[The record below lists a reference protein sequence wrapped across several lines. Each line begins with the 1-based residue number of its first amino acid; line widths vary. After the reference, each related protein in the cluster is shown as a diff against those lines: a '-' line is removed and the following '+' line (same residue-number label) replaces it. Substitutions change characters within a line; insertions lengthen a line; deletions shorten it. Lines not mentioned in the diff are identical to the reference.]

1 MNRLSSVN
9 LLHITAL
16 IAMSTAAMSPV
27 SAQDYC
33 DTEVPAVTPGAH
45 SVTGMT
51 PPSDAIVLFHG
62 KDLSQWK
69 GKAGQPEWVVK
80 DGILTVKKGS
90 GDIETK
96 QSFHDIQLHV
106 EWRIPQGITGEG
118 QHRGNSGVFLNG
130 RYEIQIL
137 DSYQHRTY
145 ADGLAGAVYGQV
157 PPLVNA
163 MRPPGEWNTYDI
175 LFTAPRFY
183 DDGKVLVPARVTVL
197 HNGVLIQSNAEILGD
212 TGAWGKPGYHDAAGL
227 GPIRL
232 QDHPGPGEPVSF
244 RNIWVREVGATPAA
258 KSSAER
264 VDGESFKIVS
274 TTTIQELI
282 ANPAARAVLS
292 RCVPELVPNPAILD
306 YVGKKTLP
314 ELKGELDISLSDL
327 KLQIIDEQ
335 LAKALNGA
343 STTAPPK

>member
-1 MNRLSSVN
+1 MKGLSIVIVSRITSLIAVA
-9 LLHITAL
+9 ITA
-16 IAMSTAAMSPV
+16 ISPAL
-27 SAQDYC
+27 AQDYC
-33 DTEVPAVTPGAH
+33 DTEVPSVTPGAY
-45 SVTGMT
+45 SGSGMT
-51 PPSDAIVLFHG
+51 PPSDAMVLFNG
-62 KDLSQWK
+62 KDLSHWK
-69 GKAGQPEWVVK
+69 GKAGQPEWLVK

-96 QSFHDIQLHV
+96 QSFHDIQLHL
-106 EWRIPQGITGEG
+106 EWRIPEGITGEG

-183 DDGKVLVPARVTVL
+183 DDGKVLIPGRVTVL
-197 HNGVLIQSNAEILGD
+197 HNGVLIQSNAEILGG
-212 TGAWGKPGYHDAAGL
+212 TGAWGRPGYHDAEGL

-244 RNIWVREVGATPAA
+244 RNIWVREIGGAAA
-258 KSSAER
+258 KTGASR
-264 VDGESFKIVS
+264 TTGESFKIVS
-274 TTTIQELI
+274 TTTIQDLV
-282 ANPAARAVLS
+282 ANPAARAVLM
-292 RCVPELVPNPAILD
+292 RCVPELVPNPAVLD
-306 YVGKKTLP
+306 YVGKKTLS
-314 ELKGELDISLSDL
+314 ELKGELDISLSDV

-335 LAKALNGA
+335 LAKAINGA
-343 STTAPPK
+343 SSGAPPK

>member
-1 MNRLSSVN
+1 MKRLSDVN
-9 LLHITAL
+9 LSRLTAL
-16 IAMSTAAMSPV
+16 IAIVIAAISPAC
-27 SAQDYC
+27 AQDYC
-33 DTEVPAVTPGAH
+33 DTEVPAVTPGAY

-51 PPSDAIVLFHG
+51 PPSDAMVLFNG

-69 GKAGQPEWVVK
+69 GKAGQPEWIVK

-106 EWRIPQGITGEG
+106 EWRIPEGITGEG

-175 LFTAPRFY
+175 LFMAPRFY
-183 DDGKVLVPARVTVL
+183 DDGKVLISARVTVL
-197 HNGVLIQSNAEILGD
+197 HNGVLIQSNAEIEGA
-212 TGAWGKPGYHDAAGL
+212 TGAWGKPAYHDAEGL

-244 RNIWVREVGATPAA
+244 RNIWVRAIGAAAA
-258 KSSAER
+258 KTGASRTA
-264 VDGESFKIVS
+264 GASFKIVS
-274 TTTIQELI
+274 TTTIENLI
-282 ANPAARAVLS
+282 ANPAARAVLM
-292 RCVPELVPNPAILD
+292 RCVPELVPNPAVLD

-314 ELKGELDISLSDL
+314 DLKGELDISLSDV
-327 KLQIIDEQ
+327 KLRIIDEQ
-335 LAKALNGA
+335 LAKALAGD
-343 STTAPPK
+343 SSETKTR

>member
-1 MNRLSSVN
+1 MN
-9 LLHITAL
+9 LLR
-16 IAMSTAAMSPV
+16 IAAPVGIGLAILSPAF
-27 SAQDYC
+27 AQDYC
-33 DTEVPAVTPGAH
+33 DTEVPAVTPGTQ

-51 PPSDAIVLFHG
+51 PPSDAMLLFNG

-69 GKAGQPEWVVK
+69 GKAGPAEWVVK
-80 DGILTVKKGS
+80 DGILSVKKGS
-90 GDIETK
+90 GDIET
-96 QSFHDIQLHV
+96 QRSFHDIQLHV

-145 ADGLAGAVYGQV
+145 ADGLAGAIYGQV

-163 MRPPGEWNTYDI
+163 MRPPGEWNTYEI

-183 DDGKVLVPARVTVL
+183 DDGKILSPARVTVL
-197 HNGVLIQSNAEILGD
+197 HNGVLIQSNAEIAGS
-212 TGAWGKPGYHDAAGL
+212 TGAWGKPGYHDAEGL

-232 QDHPGPGEPVSF
+232 QDHPGAGEPVSF
-244 RNIWVREVGATPAA
+244 RNIWVREIGATLTATTTTA
-258 KSSAER
+258 RTAE
-264 VDGESFKIVS
+264 ESLKIVS

-306 YVGKKTLP
+306 YVGKKKLS
-314 ELKGELDISLSDL
+314 ELKGELDISLSDS

-335 LAKALNGA
+335 LAKALAGA
-343 STTAPPK
+343 SNSAPQK